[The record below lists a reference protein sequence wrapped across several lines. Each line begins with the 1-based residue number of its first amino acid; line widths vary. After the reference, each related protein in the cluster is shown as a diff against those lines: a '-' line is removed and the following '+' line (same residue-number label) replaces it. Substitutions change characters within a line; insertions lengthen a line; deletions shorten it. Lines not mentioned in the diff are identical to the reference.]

1 MVQGSSFFNMISKD
15 NLGVKLSLLNENLFW
30 ITIIPWRLFTEA
42 QKLEETSG
50 DHLKKTSFTPLTI
63 LETVVYNKDFYFFP
77 LNRMRELTMQLRFFS
92 PPHSADLKWKVIYAS
107 YVLRV
112 LNLFP

>member
-1 MVQGSSFFNMISKD
+1 MVQGSSFLNMISKD

-50 DHLKKTSFTPLTI
+50 DHLKKTSFIPLTI
-63 LETVVYNKDFYFFP
+63 LETVVYNKDFTFFLLTGCVSLPCSFAFFP
-77 LNRMRELTMQLRFFS
+77 

-107 YVLRV
+107 YVLCA